1 MSKSGIIFDIKKYAI
16 HDGPGIR
23 TTVFFKGCSM
33 GCQWCHNP
41 ESKNF
46 GIEKFTV
53 KDRVKKSTKHEIVG
67 YKMNIDEVMEKIEK
81 DRVFYDESNG
91 GVTFSGGEPLVQI
104 NFLFELLKRCKKSD
118 IHTIVDTSGEA
129 SWKDFEI
136 IQKYVDIFLYDLKII
151 DEELHKKY
159 TGVSNKRVH
168 GNLKNLIAGG
178 NEIELRIP
186 LIPNVTDTKSNLI
199 DIIRFILSLSAIPRV
214 TLLAYN
220 PLNRDKLDRY
230 CLENNLGKLKI
241 QSKKNLLEVKQQFLD
256 HGINATLGE

>member
-1 MSKSGIIFDIKKYAI
+1 MCEKGIIFDIKKYAI

-33 GCQWCHNP
+33 DCQWCHNP

-46 GIEKFTV
+46 GIEEFTV
-53 KDRVKKSTKHEIVG
+53 KNRVKKSTKHEIVG
-67 YKMNIDEVMEKIEK
+67 YEMTIDEVMEKIEK

-104 NFLFELLKRCKKSD
+104 NFLFELLKRCKKTD

-159 TGVSNKRVH
+159 TGVSNKLVH
-168 GNLKNLIAGG
+168 KNLIKLIAGG

-186 LIPNVTDTKSNLI
+186 LIPNVTDTESNLT
-199 DIIRFILSLSAIPRV
+199 DIIQFILSLSAVPKV

-220 PLNRDKLDRY
+220 PLNRDKLDRF
-230 CLENNLGKLKI
+230 CLENKLGKLKI
-241 QSKKNLLEVKQQFLD
+241 QSKRKLLEIKQQFLD
-256 HGINATLGE
+256 KEINAALSE